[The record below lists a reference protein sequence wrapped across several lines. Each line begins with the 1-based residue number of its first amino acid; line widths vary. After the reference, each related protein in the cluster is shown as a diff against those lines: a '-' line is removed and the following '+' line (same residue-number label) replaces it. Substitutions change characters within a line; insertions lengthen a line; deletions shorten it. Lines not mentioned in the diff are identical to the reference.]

1 MTNHSSAE
9 LDPNPPLG
17 GEVPLSDR
25 PLMADDQNTVVSG
38 GNETG
43 LQAETELRPKA
54 TAEEIRD
61 RLFAPP
67 DSEQNPERGLKI
79 AHFEVIERI
88 GSGGMGAVFRA
99 TDLELHRDVALKVM
113 HPSIAA
119 DPSLVARFR
128 NEARACAQLNHDNL
142 ARVFFTDEQDGVH
155 FIAYEFAD
163 GQTIK
168 ELIVQHGRLNPAETV
183 NYAIQATLA
192 LSHVDAAGIVHR
204 DIKPSNI
211 ILTSK
216 GRVKVVDL
224 GLARRDIEDSIGD
237 ITVAGTTLGTFDY
250 MSPEQA
256 RDPRTTD
263 IRSDIYSLG
272 CTVYHMLTGR
282 PPYPDGNAF
291 QKVLDHQ
298 GKAPPDPRIHASE
311 VPPEL
316 AFAVQKM
323 MNTNP
328 DRRYQDPGQVLA
340 DLMMVASRLG
350 LKSVPAEG
358 LIWRRMPV
366 RRVRELSGAVFLTGA
381 VLVLCVTALL
391 MQFGPANTQQSTE
404 EVKQILTQMQPDTKN
419 SSNDDDI
426 RTADEEDQSGERDSN
441 DEGTPAANVAGDS
454 PFMVI
459 RPDRD
464 IRQYYSL
471 AKALGDAKH
480 GDEIVLDFDGPLDNL
495 PSTPTRPDHRRVN
508 DITLRAADGRHPVI
522 EFGGDATDDRGPQ
535 MFYLSNGQ
543 RLTAIGIEFRCQV
556 PQNVEDAFV
565 LFQSMGANHIRLE
578 NCCIQFRNPAR
589 QHAAIVRISD
599 AVSESGFETETSV
612 ILENTVV
619 RGVADV
625 LRIEGQPRGRVEFR
639 QSAFA
644 LDGSIINNTG
654 TDRLAGDIVG
664 LRGRLQVEMKHVSG
678 MLTQPLLVLRDVD
691 GQTPSDQARDLPDI
705 RVDAES
711 CVFSSVIPNGVFVSS
726 LESLSVEDFPTVF
739 VWNGHHNLYH
749 QFDTFWD
756 RATADPMSFA
766 DWVAKW
772 TESETGAEE
781 DAAIIDES
789 LWRNS
794 ADSRAQLLELPAGAF
809 ESNRSRF
816 FGDGADLSLDGRPIP
831 GADRLKLPEFYTAEP
846 EVPEPGPAVSPD
858 EIVPE

>member
-1 MTNHSSAE
+1 MTHHSSAE
-9 LDPNPPLG
+9 LEPTPPLA

-43 LQAETELRPKA
+43 VESESEVPLSA

-67 DSEQNPERGLKI
+67 DSEQNPEMGLRI
-79 AHFEVIERI
+79 AHFEVAERI

-99 TDLELHRDVALKVM
+99 MDLELHRDVALKVM

-142 ARVFFTDEQDGVH
+142 ARVFFTGEQDGVH

-168 ELIVQHGRLNPAETV
+168 ELIVQHGRLNPSETV

-256 RDPRTTD
+256 RDPRATD

-272 CTVYHMLTGR
+272 CTVYHMLTGQ

-298 GKAPPDPRIHASE
+298 GKEPPDPRTYSAD
-311 VPPEL
+311 VPAEL
-316 AFAVQKM
+316 AVAVQKM

-328 DRRYQDPGQVLA
+328 ERRYQDPGQLLA
-340 DLMMVASRLG
+340 DLMMVAGRLG

-381 VLVLCVTALL
+381 VLALCITALL
-391 MQFGPANTQQSTE
+391 MQFGPANSQKNVE
-404 EVKQILTQMQPDTKN
+404 EVKQILAQMQPETENRVVTQTDGQKTNESEQTGATDSGDTTN
-419 SSNDDDI
+419 TVTN
-426 RTADEEDQSGERDSN
+426 
-441 DEGTPAANVAGDS
+441 DS
-454 PFMVI
+454 PFLII
-459 RPDRD
+459 RPDRTTK
-464 IRQYYSL
+464 QYDSL
-471 AKALGDAKH
+471 SGALGEAKH
-480 GDEIVLDFDGPLDNL
+480 GDEIVLDFDGPLERP
-495 PSTPTRPDHRRVN
+495 PSLPTRPDHRRVS

-522 EFGGDATDDRGPQ
+522 EFGGDSADDQDAQ
-535 MFYLSNGQ
+535 MFYLSNRQ

-556 PQNVEDAFV
+556 PQNVEDVFV
-565 LFQSMGANHIRLE
+565 LFQSMGANQIHLE
-578 NCCIQFRNPAR
+578 NCCIHIANPAR
-589 QHAAIVRISD
+589 RDAAIVRISD
-599 AVSESGFETETSV
+599 AVAATETGAETSI
-612 ILENTVV
+612 ILENSFV
-619 RGVADV
+619 RGVTDLLLV
-625 LRIEGQPRGRVEFR
+625 DGQPRGTVSVR

-644 LDGSIINNTG
+644 LDGSMVHNSG

-664 LRGRLQVEMKHVSG
+664 LRGSLVVHMEHVSG
-678 MLTQPLLVLRDVD
+678 LLTQPFLVMRDAD
-691 GQTPSDQARDLPDI
+691 GQTPGDLARDLPDI
-705 RVDAES
+705 RFETQS
-711 CVFSSVIPNGVFVSS
+711 CVFSSVISGGVFISS
-726 LESLSVEDFPTVF
+726 LGSMYVDDFPAVF
-739 VWNGHHNLYH
+739 VWSGHHNLYH
-749 QFDTFWD
+749 RIDTFWD
-756 RATADPMSFA
+756 QATANPLSFA
-766 DWVAKW
+766 DWVANW
-772 TESETGAEE
+772 TGSEDGAEE
-781 DAAIIDES
+781 DAAVLDES
-789 LWRNS
+789 LWNDTV
-794 ADSRAQLLELPAGAF
+794 DSRAELLALGSSAF
-809 ESNRSRF
+809 EPDRSRF
-816 FGDGADLSLDGRPIP
+816 FGDGADLSLDGRSIP
-831 GADRLKLPEFYTAEP
+831 GADPLKLPGFFKAEP
-846 EVPEPGPAVSPD
+846 DTPEPGPEVSPD
-858 EIVPE
+858 ETVPE